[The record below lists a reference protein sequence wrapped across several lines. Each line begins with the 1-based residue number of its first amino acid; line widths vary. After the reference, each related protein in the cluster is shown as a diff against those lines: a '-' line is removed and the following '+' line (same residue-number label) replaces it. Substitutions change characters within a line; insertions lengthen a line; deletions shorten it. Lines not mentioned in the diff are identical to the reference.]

1 MGKKKLLAIRGLTLI
16 GVLLFFILLPSP
28 VLAIS
33 NPNDIAFGCGTNT
46 NMYQVFQDL
55 AEDGDMLF
63 VAETYIHYLSEPT
76 DYTAEQAYL
85 FEVLD
90 TDGTTVLQAIPVQ
103 EYEAYVT
110 SIYFDADQVD
120 DLGLVWESAYA
131 VRLTGNPSIFGAL
144 VEGTNQVTCTL
155 NDSDYIT
162 DSPAGTS
169 AIGLRIF
176 CLDVASDLEAFYD
189 PEYAYTVSVQG
200 TVYLTTT
207 GGNIFLDGIPNLN
220 TFVSNLFQTSTSVID
235 IESID
240 GKGAYAETLDY
251 TVKLGD
257 TIGNAITN
265 LGVWWGMGSTMAGVV
280 VLFIIM
286 LVVCGYIYVKT
297 QSPLVP
303 DAIAMAL
310 PLLGGYLGLIPLAL
324 AFTITLMIAVITLY
338 YFFTRG
344 VL

>member
-1 MGKKKLLAIRGLTLI
+1 MKKRLSVIWGVSLVGVFLLF
-16 GVLLFFILLPSP
+16 VLLPMP
-28 VLAIS
+28 VYAIS
-33 NPNDIAFGCGTNT
+33 NPDEIAFGCGTNT
-46 NMYQVFQDL
+46 NMYQVFQNL

-63 VAETYIHYLSEPT
+63 VAETYIHYDSTPT
-76 DYTAEQAYL
+76 DYTCEQAYL
-85 FEVLD
+85 FEVMG
-90 TDGTTVLQAIPVQ
+90 TDGTTVLQTIPVQ
-103 EYEAYVT
+103 EYEAYVA
-110 SIYFDADQVD
+110 SIYFDADQVS
-120 DLGLVWESAYA
+120 DLGLVWESAYS
-131 VRLTGNPSIFGAL
+131 VRLTGNPSIFGTP

-155 NDSDYIT
+155 VDSDYIT

-169 AIGLRIF
+169 EIGLRMF
-176 CLDVASDLEAFYD
+176 CLSVASDLEEFYV
-189 PEYAYTVSVQG
+189 PEYAYTVTVQG

-220 TFVSNLFQTSTSVID
+220 TFASNLFQTSTSI
-235 IESID
+235 IEIEEIE

-251 TVKLGD
+251 NVKLGD

-265 LGVWWGMGSTMAGVV
+265 LGTWWNMGSTMAGVI

-324 AFTITLMIAVITLY
+324 AFTITLLIAVITLY